1 MPAKT
6 FSTTIKQDNA
16 TSGCFIELPFD
27 PKEEFGKVRAPVKVT
42 INGFTFRSTVFFM
55 GGCYM
60 VPFNKANR
68 DGAGVAAGDKI
79 EVLVEL
85 DNEKRTVTIPDDFA
99 VALAKNKKL
108 SAVWEKMSY
117 THKREY
123 VMSIENAKRPE
134 TRRRR
139 IEKTLDALEKK
150 IKS

>member
-1 MPAKT
+1 MPSKK
-6 FSTTIKQDNA
+6 FETTIKQDDA

-27 PKEEFGKVRAPVKVT
+27 PKAELGKVRAPVKVT
-42 INGFTFRSTVFFM
+42 INGYTFRSTIFFM

-68 DGAGVAAGDKI
+68 DGAGAAAGDKI
-79 EVLVEL
+79 EVLIEP
-85 DNEKRTVTIPDDFA
+85 DNEKRSVAIPEDLA
-99 VALAKNKKL
+99 TALAKNKKL
-108 SAVWEKMSY
+108 MAVWEKMSY

-123 VMSIENAKRPE
+123 VDSIEKAVRPE

-150 IKS
+150 L